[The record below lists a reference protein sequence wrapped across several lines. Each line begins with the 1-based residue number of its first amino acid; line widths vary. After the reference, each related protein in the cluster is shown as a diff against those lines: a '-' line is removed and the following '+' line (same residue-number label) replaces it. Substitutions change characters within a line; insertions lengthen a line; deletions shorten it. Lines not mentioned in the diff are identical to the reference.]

1 MFIPKPFRLEEKKI
15 PMTEKKELQGKMP
28 SESEI
33 IMTELAIPND
43 ANILGNVLG
52 GRVMHWID
60 LAAATAAH
68 RHCNAICVTA
78 AIEGLSFLNPIKVGY
93 LAHLKGRVVCVGK
106 TSLVVKVDVHSE
118 NMDTGDKKKTS
129 EAYLT
134 FVCLDKNGVP
144 RPVPPLILETEKEKA
159 ECEKAKKI
167 RKRMLEIKRQE
178 KE

>member
-1 MFIPKPFRLEEKKI
+1 MFTPTLFRSEEKRI
-15 PMTEKKELQGKMP
+15 PMADKRELQGKRP
-28 SESEI
+28 SDSEI

-68 RHCNAICVTA
+68 RHCRAICVTA
-78 AIEGLSFLNPIKVGY
+78 AIEGLSFLNPIKVGH
-93 LAHLKGRVVCVGK
+93 LAHLKASVVCVGK
-106 TSLVVKVDVHSE
+106 SSLVVRVDVHSE
-118 NMDTGDKKKTS
+118 NMDTGEKKKTS

-144 RPVPPLILETEKEKA
+144 KPVPPLILETEEEEA
-159 ECEKAKKI
+159 ECEKAKNI
-167 RKRMLEIKRQE
+167 RKRMLEIKKE
-178 KE
+178 KQ

>member
-1 MFIPKPFRLEEKKI
+1 MS
-15 PMTEKKELQGKMP
+15 EKKEPQGKRP

-68 RHCNAICVTA
+68 RHCRALCVTA

-93 LAHLKGRVVCVGK
+93 LAHLKARVVCVGNS
-106 TSLVVKVDVHSE
+106 SLVVKVDVHSE
-118 NMDTGDKKKTS
+118 DMDTGEKKKTS

-144 RPVPPLILETEKEKA
+144 RQVPPLILETEEEEA
-159 ECEKAKKI
+159 ECEKAI
-167 RKRMLEIKRQE
+167 NISKRMLEIKRQE
-178 KE
+178 KQ

>member
-1 MFIPKPFRLEEKKI
+1 MAAETSLTPKH
-15 PMTEKKELQGKMP
+15 P

-33 IMTELAIPND
+33 SMTELVIPND

-68 RHCNAICVTA
+68 RHCNSICVTA

-93 LAHLKGRVVCVGK
+93 LAHLKARVVCVGN
-106 TSLVVKVDVHSE
+106 TSLMVKVLVHSE
-118 NMDTGDKKKTS
+118 NMDTGSIKKTS

-134 FVCLDKNGVP
+134 FVCLDKSGKP
-144 RPVPPLILETEKEKA
+144 KSVPPLAIDTDEEKA
-159 ECEKAKKI
+159 ECQKAREI
-167 RKRMLEIKRQE
+167 RKKRLQIRGLE